1 MVRRSPTG
9 ACQCSRVLASPRNP
23 RSSRLGTSTSSSTWS
38 SPASAMSSCSWQLP
52 GQPPSHHKRSPWM
65 VEMARPWAVWAWRLA
80 SYRTFW
86 LAHPRGRCTRV
97 ASPSTTTASPAAV
110 ISPSQWRRSSRLV
123 MKVPSG
129 WQYPRAA
136 SSPSS
141 RSRLSPTSV
150 LEIPTARP
158 ARRYD
163 SPSRMTAATASRRTS
178 KGSGGVPPRPGG
190 RGGSRWARRSASQAS
205 TSAGSDERGQ
215 YDNGD
220 RTSLAGVR
228 DLAYGLVPVNVRT
241 CGASR
246 TPSLASA
253 NVPHQVGT
261 FGPPPRALTGRCR
274 PGRSRPRRHAIA
286 GRSGVSQ
293 TFVQQ
298 VAKRWSP
305 GDLSSCSPG
314 DVPRPRPRRRVI
326 DLPCHL
332 RVHGDHAVHRRGETS
347 ELTRDAAPLDLA
359 VEPDD
364 PVVDGHGDLVGGQVE
379 GHLHGVND
387 LAAYLLVAAQERGQQ
402 VAARHHPDQLPVG
415 DHRQVMDAMHL
426 QEPRC
431 GPQRNVWGHTYGRA
445 AHPLRRCLGAA
456 RACGM
461 ARHASQQC
469 RPGVGLSIVHGEVHG
484 RHHTQYVVLLVH
496 DRHCRHAALAEQPG
510 DLGDRCLRS
519 HPRDRRGHDL
529 TDHGLHAD
537 HPPGDVPALVSSWTV
552 GCDCPPPPV
561 PGCRTD
567 HALSAAVLLPVGSDG
582 CCRAVASWPRSSWS
596 KVR

>member
-1 MVRRSPTG
+1 MVLTDS
-9 ACQCSRVLASPRNP
+9 
-23 RSSRLGTSTSSSTWS
+23 
-38 SPASAMSSCSWQLP
+38 
-52 GQPPSHHKRSPWM
+52 
-65 VEMARPWAVWAWRLA
+65 PWAVWAWRLA
-80 SYRTFW
+80 SSTTFW
-86 LAHPRGRCTRV
+86 LAHDLGRCTRV
-97 ASPSTTTASPAAV
+97 ASPSTHTASPERA
-110 ISPSQWRRSSRLV
+110 ISPSHRRSSSRVV

-129 WQYPRAA
+129 WQYPMAA

-326 DLPCHL
+326 DLPCQL

-359 VEPDD
+359 AE
-364 PVVDGHGDLVGGQVE
+364 
-379 GHLHGVND
+379 
-387 LAAYLLVAAQERGQQ
+387 QERGQQ
-402 VAARHHPDQLPVG
+402 VAARHHPDQLAVG

-445 AHPLRRCLGAA
+445 AHPLRRCLGRA
-456 RACGM
+456 RGATG
-461 ARHASQQC
+461 
-469 RPGVGLSIVHGEVHG
+469 RPG
-484 RHHTQYVVLLVH
+484 
-496 DRHCRHAALAEQPG
+496 
-510 DLGDRCLRS
+510 
-519 HPRDRRGHDL
+519 
-529 TDHGLHAD
+529 
-537 HPPGDVPALVSSWTV
+537 
-552 GCDCPPPPV
+552 
-561 PGCRTD
+561 
-567 HALSAAVLLPVGSDG
+567 
-582 CCRAVASWPRSSWS
+582 
-596 KVR
+596 